1 MRLSTEQLNHARILI
16 VDDEVANIMLLESF
30 LENAGYTNFES
41 ISDPRQVLPL
51 FLAHPPD
58 LVLLDIRMPHLD
70 GFMVMNQLKHR
81 IPENTFLPIVVLTAD
96 VTPETKQRALQEGAA
111 DFLFKPLDMSEV
123 LLRIRNLLRS
133 RFLHVEVQQHNQVLE
148 ERVRE
153 RTRELEEAHQ
163 EILHQAN
170 VLIDAQVETIHRL
183 ALAAEYRDDDTGQ
196 HVQRVSRNCGLL
208 ARALGWQEEQVEL
221 IRKASPLHD
230 VGKIGIPDDILLK
243 PGKLTPDEWN
253 VMKSHTVI
261 GAKILSG
268 SSFPLLQMAEEIALT
283 HHEKWDGSGYCPGLG
298 GEDIPLA
305 GRIVA
310 VADVFDALTHERPYK
325 KAWSVEDAVAEITSQ
340 RGRHFDPQVV
350 DAFLSLPHHTLI

>member
-1 MRLSTEQLNHARILI
+1 
-16 VDDEVANIMLLESF
+16 
-30 LENAGYTNFES
+30 
-41 ISDPRQVLPL
+41 
-51 FLAHPPD
+51 
-58 LVLLDIRMPHLD
+58 
-70 GFMVMNQLKHR
+70 
-81 IPENTFLPIVVLTAD
+81 
-96 VTPETKQRALQEGAA
+96 
-111 DFLFKPLDMSEV
+111 
-123 LLRIRNLLRS
+123 
-133 RFLHVEVQQHNQVLE
+133 
-148 ERVRE
+148 VRE

-163 EILHQAN
+163 EILHQATI
-170 VLIDAQVETIHRL
+170 LIEAQVETIHRL

-298 GEDIPLA
+298 GEDIPLP

-325 KAWSVEDAVAEITSQ
+325 KAWSVDEAVSEITNQ

-350 DAFLSLPHHTLI
+350 DAFLTLPHNTLI